1 VSGEAQDLVYPAREP
16 PFTTRLR
23 RAVPSVQAAIFG
35 AAGWAALVTASAWWG
50 LAHWGAMPRVAVVL
64 AIFACGAAFAFLPAL
79 LAARLLSDGKQA
91 TQRFAAAFLT
101 LGLGTLGTTVLLF
114 VMSYHLYFAVPH
126 DPLFSFGWTVHVLV
140 TTVSAA
146 YQFAVLGL
154 RLYFPLGFLGLL
166 AASLWFAS
174 RRR

>member
-1 VSGEAQDLVYPAREP
+1 VSDEAQDLAYPAVEA

-23 RAVPSVQAAIFG
+23 HAVPSVQAAIFG
-35 AAGWAALVTASAWWG
+35 AAGWAALMIASAWWG
-50 LAHWGAMPRVAVVL
+50 LAHWAAVPQIVPII
-64 AIFACGAAFAFLPAL
+64 AIFACGAALAFPPAL

-91 TQRFAAAFLT
+91 TQRFAAAFLA

-140 TTVSAA
+140 TTASAA

-154 RLYFPLGFLGLL
+154 RLYFPFGFLGLL